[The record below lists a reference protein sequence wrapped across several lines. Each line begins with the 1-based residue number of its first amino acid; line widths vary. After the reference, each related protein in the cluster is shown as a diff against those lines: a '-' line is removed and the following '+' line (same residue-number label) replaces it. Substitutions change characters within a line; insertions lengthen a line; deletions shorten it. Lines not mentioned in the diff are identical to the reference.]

1 MDWLYQEHPQGS
13 QVKDRQTLLDL
24 LDGTLLPEPLVAPEG
39 AKGLLLLPD
48 VIERLDLTQSNGVH
62 DRVRYHRESDRWQQ
76 RTLVP

>member
-1 MDWLYQEHPQGS
+1 
-13 QVKDRQTLLDL
+13 
-24 LDGTLLPEPLVAPEG
+24 LVAPEG

-62 DRVRYHRESDRWQQ
+62 DRVRYHREGDRWQQ